1 MYANGFMCIN
11 TLIIVNKMAAVRQND
26 GYCMSL

>member
-1 MYANGFMCIN
+1 MYTNGFMCIN
-11 TLIIVNKMAAVRQND
+11 TLVVNKMVAVRQND